1 MLILNQRRWPP
12 TGYVFH
18 FDNCQLGLRSRPNR
32 ELPPDKILSL
42 GSISG
47 QTGFHHRKPIVLGLN
62 EFISDALQSDRP
74 VAGDRDLFSD
84 LLVSTTNK
92 TKKNHQPDRIPHKP
106 ILGANRRRCQ
116 IKTNRE
122 WTRIDAKN
130 RSHEVVPARR

>member
-1 MLILNQRRWPP
+1 MLILNQQRWPP

-18 FDNCQLGLRSRPNR
+18 FDKCQLGLRSRPNR

-47 QTGFHHRKPIVLGLN
+47 QTGFHHRKPIVLALS
-62 EFISDALQSDRP
+62 EFISDALQRDRS

-92 TKKNHQPDRIPHKP
+92 TKKNHQPDRLSHR
-106 ILGANRRRCQ
+106 ILWAG
-116 IKTNRE
+116 
-122 WTRIDAKN
+122 TRKRTTADEH
-130 RSHEVVPARR
+130 RFTQMGPETFGG